1 MDTNIAAWL
10 AGGDPRI
17 ETRSMQR
24 EREQLHAFRE
34 SRRVMR
40 PSLIDR
46 LRGSSRRRED
56 EIDLVC
62 CTA

>member
-17 ETRSMQR
+17 ETRSAQR

-34 SRRVMR
+34 SRRVSR
-40 PSLIDR
+40 PTLIDR
-46 LRGSSRRRED
+46 LRGISRRSDSEV
-56 EIDLVC
+56 DLVC